1 MLVASRTFNSIIDEY
16 EAKEIKQS
24 IERANNNIVVKEIF
38 VFPTTS
44 KIMKVRL
51 ETSAMAQ
58 KVLNDGLLVL
68 NQRVKPNQIEKE
80 ISVKITPCTNCYKY
94 DHVTSHCPKEK
105 MLLCAFCGGENH
117 KQKDCKKETPKC
129 LHCGEQHRILA
140 ASCPVRKELIK
151 EKRISIRDRSRSHS
165 QQRQATAQAQPST
178 ATYASKTSQKVP

>member
-1 MLVASRTFNSIIDEY
+1 
-16 EAKEIKQS
+16 
-24 IERANNNIVVKEIF
+24 
-38 VFPTTS
+38 
-44 KIMKVRL
+44 
-51 ETSAMAQ
+51 MAQ
-58 KVLNDGLLVL
+58 KVLNDGLMVL

-80 ISVKITPCTNCYKY
+80 IFVKITPCTNCYKY

-151 EKRISIRDRSRSHS
+151 EKRISIRDRSRSRS

-178 ATYASKTSQKVP
+178 ATYASKTSQKVPRFFQGLDKEEMRRTVTVIRSAISYSHYMEAQYKGTFPEKHGHNL